1 MSKKT
6 FSLKDFQLKEF
17 SKYWFDLSKVT
28 FASLILK
35 LFEPGAPKFVF
46 GSFGVLLLGL
56 TLTLIFV
63 ILGLRF
69 ARGVKKE

>member
-1 MSKKT
+1 MAKKV
-6 FSLKDFQLKEF
+6 FKLAEFQLKEF

-28 FASLILK
+28 FGSLILK
-35 LFEPGAPKFVF
+35 FFEPAAPKLTP
-46 GSFGVLLLGL
+46 GSVEVLFLAL

-69 ARGVKKE
+69 AQEVKKR